1 MATPTKQ
8 NLSIP
13 QSRAPSPPGLTLS
26 GNRRSDDRGDYRNTP
41 LVPPGLPP
49 LGNSSNFHQGTIVPG
64 KSPPPEVADHP
75 HNLALITAAQRTP
88 MQASSLRSQSNTTTD
103 SEDRWVQMEG
113 REDRIGHARL
123 AGLGTGRRPVPSN
136 YRIYFRNV
144 NNVALRISENVEG
157 LAENMTRMQNDLKDT
172 RASLKALI
180 QNLRDNES
188 RYEQGLDAEEFKL
201 DTTNPRSRTQ
211 VEGNETQLKPDTFH
225 TDKPLHRHREPRE
238 DRRREGDRSD
248 DRGCVQSGGSP
259 GRDPPGGPPYSGNPG
274 GNGSSND
281 GEDRGNS
288 DKGQM
293 DNQSSGNR
301 RTRSMTPFP
310 ERDSRGR
317 TPNPTHRGDS
327 TTNNRL
333 FARDTEGRVVDN
345 SLTWISETIDE
356 MLGEELK
363 ETSRSIKMKD
373 PERYDG
379 TDDLDVFDGWL
390 MDVVRWMALMQLGG
404 SKRDRLRLITL
415 GQCLSKNA
423 LQWYNTEVA
432 SPSRIHR
439 TWTFKDTVCDLFDHF
454 IHKVSGKKASN
465 KFKNVKYDPRKGASH
480 LFTEMR
486 KYARR
491 MIETPSEYDQSVVFV
506 EALPEEIRK
515 GLRIARQ
522 ITEERNSL
530 EEIYRNTMEI
540 EEAIN
545 NDRWSHE
552 VSDKH
557 ERKKTY
563 PDEVRGDRKQ
573 HEGSKYSPQPAYDRG
588 HDRFKSTNR
597 REESQKSREPDVRIR
612 EEPQRDEKKSSSSS
626 TTAQRSH
633 SRQDSQRDERKDI
646 PRLNKSQ
653 ALCLKCG
660 VYGHAADD
668 DECPLRPKPALRR
681 VEEVPS
687 DSESYSEDTSHSGNA
702 EETGSERESSER
714 DAERRRYTRF
724 GRRNPRRRSSESES
738 SYNSDQSLRASV
750 AESEEGY
757 DVEGY
762 GSDESAYTSGGEHA
776 TESNHTDGEEDSA
789 SFRAMSV
796 ATDMLGNLN
805 GDDPLVERRS
815 RPKQASGRLMAYIEI
830 NGKKALA
837 MFDSGSSIDV
847 VDHEFARLAYM
858 KPFRLRKPVSL
869 RLGTRENRSRIDFGT
884 YTQMSIN
891 GVRVE
896 EETYLDIVDISRYD
910 IVFGAPLMS
919 KYGMCLDF
927 EHRVVRTRGG
937 DVIKSISLQAV
948 QEIRTEM
955 VETMETH
962 RERQTN
968 TKMLPP
974 QTRSQSFCG
983 GGRPSVELPV
993 IPKPNTHQVKLHSK
1007 IAESPALD
1015 IPSTNPGRGG
1025 RSHKGSQSKNLKRGP
1040 HLVEHREMQQ
1050 VRNET
1055 YQISHLAQTVP
1066 EEMTTEVRSANQR
1079 IDQDVRMG
1087 TRDDPDSSTF
1097 RRGHERREWP

>member
-49 LGNSSNFHQGTIVPG
+49 LGNSSNFHQGAIVPG

-75 HNLALITAAQRTP
+75 HTPALITAQRTP
-88 MQASSLRSQSNTTTD
+88 IHASSPRSQSDTTTD

-123 AGLGTGRRPVPSN
+123 AGPGTGMQPIPSN
-136 YRIYFRNV
+136 YGIYFRNV
-144 NNVALRISENVEG
+144 NNMALQISENVEG

-180 QNLRDNES
+180 QNLRDNEI
-188 RYEQGLDAEEFKL
+188 RYEQGLDAKEFRL
-201 DTTNPRSRTQ
+201 TVTRPRSWTQ
-211 VEGNETQLKPDTFH
+211 AERVKMQSKADTLH
-225 TDKPLHRHREPRE
+225 TDKPLHHHRERRE
-238 DRRREGDRSD
+238 DQRREGDRSD
-248 DRGCVQSGGSP
+248 DRGHVQSGGPP
-259 GRDPPGGPPYSGNPG
+259 GRDPPGGPPYDGNPG

-281 GEDRGNS
+281 SEDRGNS
-288 DKGQM
+288 DKGRV
-293 DNQSSGNR
+293 DNRSSGNR

-317 TPNPTHRGDS
+317 TPNPTHHGDS

-345 SLTWISETIDE
+345 SFVWITKTIDE
-356 MLGEELK
+356 MLGEEL
-363 ETSRSIKMKD
+363 ETSRSIKMKEPD
-373 PERYDG
+373 KYDG
-379 TDDLDVFDGWL
+379 RDDLDMFDEWL
-390 MDVVRWMALMQLGG
+390 MSIVQWMALMQLGG
-404 SKRDRLRLITL
+404 PKRDRLRLITL

-423 LQWYNTEVA
+423 LEWYNSEVA
-432 SPSRIHR
+432 SPNRLHR
-439 TWTFKDTVCDLFDHF
+439 KWTYKEVVCELFDHF

-552 VSDKH
+552 SSDKH
-557 ERKKTY
+557 EQKKTY
-563 PDEVRGDRKQ
+563 SDEVRGDQRRP
-573 HEGSKYSPQPAYDRG
+573 EGSKYSPQPIYDRG

-597 REESQKSREPDVRIR
+597 REESQKFREPDMRTR
-612 EEPQRDEKKSSSSS
+612 EEPRRDEKKPSLSS

-633 SRQDSQRDERKDI
+633 SRQDSQRDEQKDI

-687 DSESYSEDTSHSGNA
+687 DSESYSEDTSHSETT

-714 DAERRRYTRF
+714 DADQRRHPRF
-724 GRRNPRRRSSESES
+724 RRRSPGHRYSEPES

-762 GSDESAYTSGGEHA
+762 GSDESAYTSGGEHT
-776 TESNHTDGEEDSA
+776 TESNHTDGEEDSEDSA

-796 ATDMLGNLN
+796 ATDMLGDLN

-815 RPKQASGRLMAYIEI
+815 RPKQASERLMAYIEI

-847 VDHEFARLAYM
+847 VDHEFARLAHM

-891 GVRVE
+891 GVRV
-896 EETYLDIVDISRYD
+896 
-910 IVFGAPLMS
+910 
-919 KYGMCLDF
+919 KKK
-927 EHRVVRTRGG
+927 RTL
-937 DVIKSISLQAV
+937 ILW
-948 QEIRTEM
+948 T
-955 VETMETH
+955 
-962 RERQTN
+962 
-968 TKMLPP
+968 
-974 QTRSQSFCG
+974 
-983 GGRPSVELPV
+983 
-993 IPKPNTHQVKLHSK
+993 
-1007 IAESPALD
+1007 
-1015 IPSTNPGRGG
+1015 
-1025 RSHKGSQSKNLKRGP
+1025 
-1040 HLVEHREMQQ
+1040 
-1050 VRNET
+1050 
-1055 YQISHLAQTVP
+1055 
-1066 EEMTTEVRSANQR
+1066 
-1079 IDQDVRMG
+1079 
-1087 TRDDPDSSTF
+1087 
-1097 RRGHERREWP
+1097 